1 MKQWINK
8 VIHKSEQANIETFMQ
23 EIDAEIKAL
32 GDADKP
38 ALDRVLVD
46 WGLTPE
52 KVNKMTQETMVRMLA
67 AVHLLKTD

>member
-1 MKQWINK
+1 MIR
-8 VIHKSEQANIETFMQ
+8 KSEQADIEVFMK
-23 EIDAEIKAL
+23 EIDTEIQAL

-52 KVNKMTQETMVRMLA
+52 KVNKMSQETMIRMLA